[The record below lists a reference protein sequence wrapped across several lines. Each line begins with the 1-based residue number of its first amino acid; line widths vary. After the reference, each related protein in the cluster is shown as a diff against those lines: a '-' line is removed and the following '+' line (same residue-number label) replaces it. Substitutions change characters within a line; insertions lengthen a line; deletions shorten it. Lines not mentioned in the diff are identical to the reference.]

1 MEVSMDGAAGQK
13 RPRPVSSLR
22 SPSVSSSSSAAA
34 NIAKNLANNAAN
46 NNSSQQAEVEVKRRR
61 RRHCEAQEEEA
72 EEEESEADQLG
83 EQLRDW
89 VERTLNHL
97 DLSQKDSTIDREV
110 LDQLLAV
117 GRRLRGHPQFWY
129 VLLGS
134 VMTQLT
140 EDCEANFQAI
150 ANWLHYAIVELMND
164 DQNDDKDDDGQ
175 DDDDDQDHNHG
186 GDHTSRGK
194 ISLLDIPDLRKFLHF
209 LIDAQK
215 TAKAGLDKPD
225 EQDGC
230 SRRLLVVEEDPLFK
244 GKVIQVEWITGG
256 GDQQGFSLKVTTT
269 TTTSLDQRANAAD
282 DDDDDDDDDDV
293 GDDQQVAMEGAH
305 MPSTSSG
312 AAATTKHSSIEL
324 VRPSDRLKWKEVAI
338 SDVQEAAAQDEISA
352 AVRRYCRNLTL
363 VISVVV
369 ALVESPQ
376 AMVRLLKEAEAEE
389 APVVDNEDDHAFPPH
404 LVVNFLLG
412 NISSAGEMA
421 KMVKDNRLQPKPPLP
436 DAGSLNS
443 AILSVVTLFRAFSEL
458 KQVDLNDPNLDLNDL
473 DLDLDLNDLND
484 LVLFENLRY
493 NWNSLLEVFGIRFV
507 NQLRQLTSSG
517 GKIGQS
523 ESTAAS
529 STFGVYF
536 DSEKFAAEQGQ
547 GQGAEAEERAGP
559 PSNLCSLDK
568 RLLLLLQCLA
578 EAALWQLDCQYLTV
592 TVHQRKSAFK
602 VPPPPPPPPFPPAPP
617 TEAQFKEEE
626 EGGGGRG
633 GGEREGEVE
642 LAVEPVVIHPA
653 LSVGC
658 FAYGMDDVKYQ
669 PYQWRWPF
677 PLTPAA
683 TTSTT
688 TTTST
693 PTAATTATPKRAY
706 YTEVFLFTGGS
717 MNIGFYFDG
726 SCGDDGASSSVSP
739 PPPPPPAAVFYS
751 PSTGELLVNGYEL
764 PTNIKR
770 QQKKKTKEDS
780 SRDHLPTKEKQHSI
794 VLGVLL
800 ETGVSRSTARS
811 AAVQS
816 GSTRHSPAATFYLES
831 HQAAVTFFV
840 NQVKVEVKT
849 STGPSSEIKLGRRFQ
864 TPYGKDKWER
874 FLAKFSGDL
883 TQCLRK
889 SPSSPSSSS
898 SGETES
904 SAAVFIVAL
913 GGYQAAVVGQAV
925 NAAEKWTE
933 FPASTFHKDCEIR
946 ELASLYGFKGGAQQL
961 NQSCFERKFRSPDAS
976 YQIVGGLGSGSFGTV
991 FRCIRKPVIT
1001 GERAAV
1007 EQQVAVKVMELE
1019 DRQTLRS
1026 IEREVVFLREI
1037 ERVETGL
1044 FIKLLDSFSFSPMYR
1059 CLVFE
1064 RMFCSLDDLISR
1076 NPPSLPQI
1084 GVIFYQ
1090 LLQALKVLKE
1100 KVPGGFIH
1108 GDIKPPNVMV
1118 CAPPHPDEPYVRI
1131 KLIDFGLAHC
1141 IRVGDGGRHLEHI
1154 VHFNDARVDL
1164 NQTDRR
1170 EMTPGY
1176 ASPEWLLGHADL
1188 TLSDLWAVAVTVLE
1202 LLIGGPL
1209 YRCTHEDDLVAYYQ
1223 LAPIWRLF
1231 GDQKL
1236 GDFYQRLPDDPF
1248 RRFFTQ
1254 EAPSPLSPRARPGW
1268 RLKTLEEVSAEWRV
1282 GAITAT
1288 PRPRLTWEV
1297 KKFTLKE
1304 IKGKRPSDEDEQYP
1318 DLLGKTF

>member
-1 MEVSMDGAAGQK
+1 MEVSMDRAAGQK
-13 RPRPVSSLR
+13 RPRPVSLR
-22 SPSVSSSSSAAA
+22 SPSASSFSSSAA
-34 NIAKNLANNAAN
+34 NIAKNLANNVANN

-61 RRHCEAQEEEA
+61 RRHREAQEEEA
-72 EEEESEADQLG
+72 EEEEAEAEAEQLG

-117 GRRLRGHPQFWY
+117 GRRLRRHPQFWY

-140 EDCEANFQAI
+140 ADCEANFQAI

-164 DQNDDKDDDGQ
+164 DQNDDKDDGQ

-215 TAKAGLDKPD
+215 TAVAWLDKPD

-230 SRRLLVVEEDPLFK
+230 SRRLLEVEEDPLFK
-244 GKVIQVEWITGG
+244 GKVVQVEWITGG
-256 GDQQGFSLKVTTT
+256 GDQQGFSFKVTTTT
-269 TTTSLDQRANAAD
+269 TTTSLDQRANAAAAAA
-282 DDDDDDDDDDV
+282 DDDDV
-293 GDDQQVAMEGAH
+293 GDDQQVAMEEAH
-305 MPSTSSG
+305 MPLTSSG
-312 AAATTKHSSIEL
+312 AAATTTKHSSIEL
-324 VRPSDRLKWKEVAI
+324 VRPSVRLEMAAT
-338 SDVQEAAAQDEISA
+338 SDEQKLEARDKIWTEAELY
-352 AVRRYCRNLTL
+352 RRNLTL

-389 APVVDNEDDHAFPPH
+389 APVVDDDDDHAFPPH

-421 KMVKDNRLQPKPPLP
+421 KMVKDDRLEPKPPLP

-458 KQVDLNDPNLDLNDL
+458 KQVDLNDP
-473 DLDLDLNDLND
+473 DLDLNDLG
-484 LVLFENLRY
+484 LFENLRY
-493 NWNSLLEVFGIRFV
+493 NWTSLLEVFNTRFV

-559 PSNLCSLDK
+559 PTNLCSLDK

-592 TVHQRKSAFK
+592 TVHRRKSAFK
-602 VPPPPPPPPFPPAPP
+602 VPPPSPPPPFPPAPP
-617 TEAQFKEEE
+617 TEAQFNEEE
-626 EGGGGRG
+626 EGGGGGGGG

-677 PLTPAA
+677 PLTPA
-683 TTSTT
+683 TTTT
-688 TTTST
+688 TPTTTST
-693 PTAATTATPKRAY
+693 PITATTTPKRY

-739 PPPPPPAAVFYS
+739 PPPPPAAVFYS

-770 QQKKKTKEDS
+770 QQKKT
-780 SRDHLPTKEKQHSI
+780 RIPTAEKEKQHSI

-898 SGETES
+898 SSGETES

-913 GGYQAAVVGQAV
+913 GGYQAAVVHRHPSSWLNEKQSKEAFLYKVGQAV
-925 NAAEKWTE
+925 NATEKWTE
-933 FPASTFHKDCEIR
+933 FPASTFHKDVETR
-946 ELASLYGFKGGAQQL
+946 ELATLYGFERGAQQL
-961 NQSCFERKFRSPDAS
+961 NPSRFKLKFRSPAAS

-1026 IEREVVFLREI
+1026 IEREVAFLREI
-1037 ERVETGL
+1037 ERVEV
-1044 FIKLLDSFSFSPMYR
+1044 S
-1059 CLVFE
+1059 
-1064 RMFCSLDDLISR
+1064 
-1076 NPPSLPQI
+1076 
-1084 GVIFYQ
+1084 
-1090 LLQALKVLKE
+1090 QA
-1100 KVPGGFIH
+1100 
-1108 GDIKPPNVMV
+1108 
-1118 CAPPHPDEPYVRI
+1118 
-1131 KLIDFGLAHC
+1131 
-1141 IRVGDGGRHLEHI
+1141 
-1154 VHFNDARVDL
+1154 
-1164 NQTDRR
+1164 T
-1170 EMTPGY
+1170 
-1176 ASPEWLLGHADL
+1176 
-1188 TLSDLWAVAVTVLE
+1188 
-1202 LLIGGPL
+1202 
-1209 YRCTHEDDLVAYYQ
+1209 
-1223 LAPIWRLF
+1223 
-1231 GDQKL
+1231 
-1236 GDFYQRLPDDPF
+1236 
-1248 RRFFTQ
+1248 
-1254 EAPSPLSPRARPGW
+1254 
-1268 RLKTLEEVSAEWRV
+1268 
-1282 GAITAT
+1282 
-1288 PRPRLTWEV
+1288 
-1297 KKFTLKE
+1297 
-1304 IKGKRPSDEDEQYP
+1304 
-1318 DLLGKTF
+1318 

>member
-1 MEVSMDGAAGQK
+1 MEVSMDRAAGQK
-13 RPRPVSSLR
+13 RPRPVSSL
-22 SPSVSSSSSAAA
+22 PPPSSSSSSSFSSSAA
-34 NIAKNLANNAAN
+34 NIAKNLANNVANN

-61 RRHCEAQEEEA
+61 RRHREAQEEEA
-72 EEEESEADQLG
+72 EEEAEAEAEADQLG

-215 TAKAGLDKPD
+215 TAKAWLDNKL
-225 EQDGC
+225 DGC

-244 GKVIQVEWITGG
+244 GKVVQVEWITGG

-269 TTTSLDQRANAAD
+269 PTTTTSLDQRANAAAAAA
-282 DDDDDDDDDDV
+282 DDDDDDV

-312 AAATTKHSSIEL
+312 AAAATTKHSSIEL
-324 VRPSDRLKWKEVAI
+324 VRPSVRLEMAAT
-338 SDVQEAAAQDEISA
+338 SDEQKLEARDKIWTEAELY
-352 AVRRYCRNLTL
+352 RRNLTL

-389 APVVDNEDDHAFPPH
+389 APVVDDDDDHAFPPH

-421 KMVKDNRLQPKPPLP
+421 KMVKDDRLEPKPPLP

-484 LVLFENLRY
+484 LGLFENLRY
-493 NWNSLLEVFGIRFV
+493 NWTSLLEVFNTRFV

-547 GQGAEAEERAGP
+547 GQGAEAGERAGP

-578 EAALWQLDCQYLTV
+578 EGALWQLDCQYLTV

-602 VPPPPPPPPFPPAPP
+602 VPPPSPPPPFPPAPP

-626 EGGGGRG
+626 EGGGGRRGGGGG

-677 PLTPAA
+677 PLTPAT

-770 QQKKKTKEDS
+770 QQRKKTKE
-780 SRDHLPTKEKQHSI
+780 EQHSI

-864 TPYGKDKWER
+864 TPYGRDKWER

-883 TQCLRK
+883 TQRLGK
-889 SPSSPSSSS
+889 SSSSSSS

-913 GGYQAAVVGQAV
+913 GGYQAAVVHRHPSSWLNEKQSKEAFLYRVGQAV
-925 NAAEKWTE
+925 NIAEKWTE

-961 NQSCFERKFRSPDAS
+961 NQSCFERKFRSPAAS

-991 FRCIRKPVIT
+991 FRCTRTPVAT

-1037 ERVETGL
+1037 ERVEV
-1044 FIKLLDSFSFSPMYR
+1044 S
-1059 CLVFE
+1059 
-1064 RMFCSLDDLISR
+1064 
-1076 NPPSLPQI
+1076 
-1084 GVIFYQ
+1084 
-1090 LLQALKVLKE
+1090 QA
-1100 KVPGGFIH
+1100 
-1108 GDIKPPNVMV
+1108 
-1118 CAPPHPDEPYVRI
+1118 
-1131 KLIDFGLAHC
+1131 
-1141 IRVGDGGRHLEHI
+1141 
-1154 VHFNDARVDL
+1154 
-1164 NQTDRR
+1164 T
-1170 EMTPGY
+1170 
-1176 ASPEWLLGHADL
+1176 
-1188 TLSDLWAVAVTVLE
+1188 
-1202 LLIGGPL
+1202 
-1209 YRCTHEDDLVAYYQ
+1209 
-1223 LAPIWRLF
+1223 
-1231 GDQKL
+1231 
-1236 GDFYQRLPDDPF
+1236 
-1248 RRFFTQ
+1248 
-1254 EAPSPLSPRARPGW
+1254 
-1268 RLKTLEEVSAEWRV
+1268 
-1282 GAITAT
+1282 
-1288 PRPRLTWEV
+1288 
-1297 KKFTLKE
+1297 
-1304 IKGKRPSDEDEQYP
+1304 
-1318 DLLGKTF
+1318 